1 MHPQWFFTCDALA
14 NYMKIV
20 AKKWDT
26 HDVGTKV
33 EAFAIAGCDPVSKY
47 ILLCTHTLIHVFH
60 RPFIIIE
67 EES

>member
-1 MHPQWFFTCDALA
+1 MRPQWFFTCDALA
-14 NYMKIV
+14 NYMKIA

-33 EAFAIAGCDPVSKY
+33 EAFAIAGCDSASKY
-47 ILLCTHTLIHVFH
+47 ILLCIHTLIHVFH
-60 RPFIIIE
+60 RPFNIVK